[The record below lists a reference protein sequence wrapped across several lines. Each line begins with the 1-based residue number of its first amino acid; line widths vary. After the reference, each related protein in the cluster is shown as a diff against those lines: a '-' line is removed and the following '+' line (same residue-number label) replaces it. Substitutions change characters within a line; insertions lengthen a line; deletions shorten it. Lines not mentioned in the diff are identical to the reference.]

1 MTSVEA
7 LRALNAAEND
17 TKRQFERYASS
28 ARIIGSQ
35 TEQAAIKN
43 ERIVTAALIGGFC
56 LLGTIFLLI
65 GGWMILW
72 GILLIGVG
80 ILSGVLYNKGANEK
94 IRKIHNDRQAL
105 ESGIDNNST
114 Y

>member
-17 TKRQFERYASS
+17 TRIEFDRYVSS
-28 ARIIGSQ
+28 ARVIGSQ

-72 GILLIGVG
+72 GILLIGIG
-80 ILSGVLYNKGANEK
+80 ILSGVLFNKNANEK
-94 IRKIHNDRQAL
+94 IRKIHNDRGAL
-105 ESGIDNNST
+105 EGGVNQNST